1 MTNVRRETAKSFI
14 NIFFCQALHSSKDA
28 MQNEFQP
35 KLLDGEI
42 EAARAKNVSLYIA
55 QKKKT
60 VKGQKIPQ
68 DKLGTLII
76 TNFRLSFTLF
86 DGANTAVSYIYYF
99 SPLYL
104 SFFYLIYRMSHIK
117 KTTF

>member
-1 MTNVRRETAKSFI
+1 
-14 NIFFCQALHSSKDA
+14 
-28 MQNEFQP
+28 MQNVFQP

-60 VKGQKIPQ
+60 IKGQKIQQ

-86 DGANTAVSYIYYF
+86 DGADAAVSYF
-99 SPLYL
+99 RASQTL
-104 SFFYLIYRMSHIK
+104 
-117 KTTF
+117 

>member
-1 MTNVRRETAKSFI
+1 M
-14 NIFFCQALHSSKDA
+14 QALNSSKDA

-55 QKKKT
+55 QKKKAI
-60 VKGQKIPQ
+60 KGQKIQ
-68 DKLGTLII
+68 EEKLGTLII

-86 DGANTAVSYIYYF
+86 DGADTAVRC
-99 SPLYL
+99 LET
-104 SFFYLIYRMSHIK
+104 IK
-117 KTTF
+117 TF